1 MTHLK
6 LTEENEKK
14 QDFRHWS
21 DAGRE
26 WREIVLQGT
35 VLNRYRS
42 LKNGKILYED
52 FFPHGSV
59 LLRQS
64 RHIRH
69 NEVGSKNRNEEQQFY
84 AQYQNIICPSCGAEI
99 TLKGD
104 EAHCPYCGGYIK
116 SDFFDWQTEE
126 FFKFIEA

>member
-52 FFPHGSV
+52 FSHMALSCLDSPDTFAMTKWGAKT
-59 LLRQS
+59 
-64 RHIRH
+64 
-69 NEVGSKNRNEEQQFY
+69 EMKNNSFML
-84 AQYQNIICPSCGAEI
+84 S
-99 TLKGD
+99 
-104 EAHCPYCGGYIK
+104 IK
-116 SDFFDWQTEE
+116 ILFVQ
-126 FFKFIEA
+126 AVVPRLH

>member
-1 MTHLK
+1 MKRNKIFVIGATLDV
-6 LTEENEKK
+6 NG
-14 QDFRHWS
+14 S
-21 DAGRE
+21 
-26 WREIVLQGT
+26 EIVLQGT

-104 EAHCPYCGGYIK
+104 ERTVLIAVVISKVISLIGRQK
-116 SDFFDWQTEE
+116 NF
-126 FFKFIEA
+126 